1 MSNKT
6 IKAKEILADMKAG
19 FDDDALMQKY
29 QVSYSQLQSLFQKMV
44 EAGVLLQME
53 VDQRIQSVEQKK
65 EGGQEQSQVN
75 EAQNLPVPSL
85 KLLKQINRNR
95 SSLKI
100 KIKSFQGKTQQS
112 AL

>member
-29 QVSYSQLQSLFQKMV
+29 QVSYSQLQSLFKKMV

-53 VDQRIQSVEQKK
+53 VDQRLKSVDQKTEDNQDQSQLDGQDNSKAEII
-65 EGGQEQSQVN
+65 ESTSEDIQEQS
-75 EAQNLPVPSL
+75 
-85 KLLKQINRNR
+85 
-95 SSLKI
+95 
-100 KIKSFQGKTQQS
+100 
-112 AL
+112 